1 MSTCHCCHYHCCHY
15 HCCCQCQCH
24 CITTLPLP
32 LPVPATHAHALK
44 PTLTAPSVEPH
55 PFRSEE
61 LSTASG
67 APDESTL
74 ATALPGTGDPRTA
87 LQPREPCRPFGRLAM
102 TDGMGRLSGAPPL
115 HLGWVTRWAGQSG
128 EAANARGRSLA
139 GSGTAGTQTRAS
151 GYECARGRESVRGSH
166 ARGARAP
173 VWRSLQPVTKT
184 CLAGEKSMMP
194 DSEQSMMPASR
205 PARLN

>member
-115 HLGWVTRWAGQSG
+115 HLGWVTRQGRTERLSG
-128 EAANARGRSLA
+128 ER
-139 GSGTAGTQTRAS
+139 TRAQP
-151 GYECARGRESVRGSH
+151 GTRTRDTHLWDGGT
-166 ARGARAP
+166 GFFP
-173 VWRSLQPVTKT
+173 VG
-184 CLAGEKSMMP
+184 CLPFLP
-194 DSEQSMMPASR
+194 DGF
-205 PARLN
+205 